1 MIKTIFSAVCV
12 FIFLACNN
20 SAENHGKVAKTH
32 ADSLMDEVMENHNIG
47 MAKMGKIRDGKSKIQ
62 LVLDSIAKLPPAL
75 QKNSAEYKRQ
85 LDSAYNRLT
94 FAGDAMDKW
103 MEEFNMDSAAN
114 DEKKRI
120 EYLQSEKT
128 KISQVRDLMVSSLH
142 KTDSL
147 LRGNQ

>member
-1 MIKTIFSAVCV
+1 MVKTIFSTVCV

-20 SAENHGKVAKTH
+20 SAENHGKAVKTH

-47 MAKMGKIRDGKSKIQ
+47 MAKMGKIREGKRKIQ
-62 LVLDSIAKLPPAL
+62 LVLDSIARLPTDL

-85 LDSAYNRLT
+85 LDSAFNRLT

-114 DEKKRI
+114 DDKMRT
-120 EYLQSEKT
+120 EYLQSEKI
-128 KISQVRDLMVSSLH
+128 KISQVRDFMVSSLQ

-147 LRGNQ
+147 LRKNQ